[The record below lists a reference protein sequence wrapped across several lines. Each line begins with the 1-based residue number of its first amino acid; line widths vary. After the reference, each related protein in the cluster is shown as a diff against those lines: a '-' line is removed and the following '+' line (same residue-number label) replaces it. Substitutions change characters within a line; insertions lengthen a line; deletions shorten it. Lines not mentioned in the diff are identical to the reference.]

1 MSDIA
6 IGCHRYVIYIILIDL
21 GSSDHRDRPCQYKSE
36 LKVVRCSWLPVVL
49 RSNLD
54 NEESNQMSKL
64 NYYNSNPYYT
74 ASLQPVRLD
83 RIFSLPDI

>member
-1 MSDIA
+1 MDSEEDLVNINLSLRLSA
-6 IGCHRYVIYIILIDL
+6 ARGCLF
-21 GSSDHRDRPCQYKSE
+21 
-36 LKVVRCSWLPVVL
+36 

-64 NYYNSNPYYT
+64 NYYNSNPYYIS
-74 ASLQPVRLD
+74 SLQPVRLD